1 MTVMLMIFALDIQNV
16 CFFAVSDDI
25 IKAKK
30 LLQSPT
36 NEKYKVSFPGDG
48 EATKPG
54 FVNYFSYEFKILNN
68 YVIFISYRYQI

>member
-1 MTVMLMIFALDIQNV
+1 MNVMLILFAFDVQNV

-30 LLQSPT
+30 LLQSQT

-54 FVNYFSYEFKILNN
+54 FVNYFSYKFKILNKV
-68 YVIFISYRYQI
+68 YGIMLLYQI